1 MVLTEDDIGWVIRRL
16 RNDRPRVP
24 LRMLVGHLKEWLEE
38 ARKAAAESA
47 AVKVAEEAAE
57 ATIVL
62 GGGRDRG
69 REMEGDREG
78 SEKLRE
84 CGGTGEGGFQEG
96 AADRRIHVVGGGP
109 YSQGERGILRYSLH
123 GGGI

>member
-16 RNDRPRVP
+16 RNDRPRGP

-38 ARKAAAESA
+38 ARKAAAASA

-62 GGGRDRG
+62 GG
-69 REMEGDREG
+69 EGTEAERWKET
-78 SEKLRE
+78 EKDLKN
-84 CGGTGEGGFQEG
+84 
-96 AADRRIHVVGGGP
+96 
-109 YSQGERGILRYSLH
+109 
-123 GGGI
+123 